1 MTPEEAIEELTLAIF
16 SIKNV
21 AKQIQDVDVAS
32 LVDAHDSAISKIEYA
47 IEDIK
52 EEYDLD

>member
-16 SIKNV
+16 SIQNV
-21 AKQIQDVDVAS
+21 AKQIEDVDVAT
-32 LVDAHDSAISKIEYA
+32 LVDSHDSAIAKIEMA

-52 EEYDLD
+52 EEYDID

>member
-21 AKQIQDVDVAS
+21 AKQIEDVDVAS
-32 LVDAHDSAISKIEYA
+32 LIDAHDSAISKIEMA

-52 EEYDLD
+52 EEYDID

>member
-21 AKQIQDVDVAS
+21 AKQIEDVDVAT
-32 LVDAHDSAISKIEYA
+32 LVDSHDSAIAKIEMA

-52 EEYDLD
+52 EEYDID